1 MKVGALRKMVS
12 AKRKIACPPVSKL
25 PKAGLLGEL
34 AAYEAEGKARDAA
47 KEHGPV
53 TMKGKA
59 KKEIVVRTKRV
70 RMSKEE
76 REAKMAA
83 AKAEKEAA
91 KEARKAESAAGY
103 ARYLEGQAKQKEA
116 TKEEKA
122 KAKAAAKA
130 AAKAEKVA
138 AKGAVKAQKAADK
151 VDTIQHIVDVP
162 VSKAPKKGKKA
173 AAKPV
178 KKRVF
183 SESTL
188 NARASDKIYRAER
201 KAKRIAFEDNLE
213 KILAANA
220 RARGEVPAVTT
231 PYTAKDRAKARQ
243 AHYAALSP
251 EEKAAV
257 NAAGQARIA
266 KINAAKAAKV
276 PVAKAPK
283 GKVAAAVAAIE
294 EKKKRPLTAYQE
306 YIKANVGKGKMTM
319 TEAAAA
325 YQAQK

>member
-1 MKVGALRKMVS
+1 MHEEIEHMKVGTLRKMVS

-59 KKEIVVRTKRV
+59 KKEIVVRVKKV
-70 RMSKEE
+70 RMTKEE

-91 KEARKAESAAGY
+91 KETRKAESAASY

-116 TKEEKA
+116 SKEEKA
-122 KAKAAAKA
+122 NARAAAKEA
-130 AAKAEKVA
+130 KKAEKVA
-138 AKGAVKAQKAADK
+138 EKAVKVSEKAQAK
-151 VDTIQHIVDVP
+151 VDTIQHVVDGP
-162 VSKAPKKGKKA
+162 VSKVPKKGKKA
-173 AAKPV
+173 AAK
-178 KKRVF
+178 
-183 SESTL
+183 
-188 NARASDKIYRAER
+188 
-201 KAKRIAFEDNLE
+201 
-213 KILAANA
+213 
-220 RARGEVPAVTT
+220 VPDIGDFMA
-231 PYTAKDRAKARQ
+231 Q
-243 AHYAALSP
+243 
-251 EEKAAV
+251 
-257 NAAGQARIA
+257 G
-266 KINAAKAAKV
+266 AAKAPK
-276 PVAKAPK
+276 K
-283 GKVAAAVAAIE
+283 GKVAAAAAAIE
-294 EKKKRPLTAYQE
+294 EKIEKKKRPLTAYQE